1 MPSAAYELRLAEP
14 WDPAWVQ
21 LFPAWEPS
29 AHPAG
34 GTVLRHPAAD
44 PQTLLETQAQVYKRG
59 LTLVAL
65 HCIDATFP
73 DSRDATTALTQRLQE
88 KEAQYRSIF
97 EATSDGVV
105 IRDPEG
111 RIVEA
116 NPAYLRMHD
125 CTREEM
131 IGRIQEA
138 PLDPERQRFFDDY
151 LATVNAGKIFR
162 AQLYQNDKHG
172 RRFPVEA
179 LGIPFSYGG
188 KPHILTIVR
197 DISDRMHA
205 LEEVEQRAD
214 ERTRELAALLEV
226 SRQVASTLDLVPLLR
241 VILTQVR
248 TVIDY
253 AATCICL
260 PEGPDALR
268 LMVYNGPIPQEAV
281 PQGWSIGPARPP
293 KTALSELLAEAEHA
307 DPGAHFREVFYSGG
321 PVIIPDVRADTPLAR
336 AYRSRMTHLLHGV
349 VPAYVGTWM
358 GVPLIYRNEV
368 IGVLGFDHGQPGA
381 YGEHHARIAM
391 AVASQAA
398 VAIANARLLADV
410 QASAAESER
419 QRLARELH
427 DAVTQQLFSASMIGE
442 VLPQIWAANPTQA
455 AEYLEDLRLLTKG
468 ALAEMRAL
476 LVELR
481 PAALTDTPLPDLL
494 QHLTTALSGRTRIPV
509 TLRISGSGTL
519 PGDLQIALYR
529 IAQEALQNI
538 AKHARA
544 HQAWVLL
551 TYTPGGV
558 TLEIGDDGRGF
569 DPLHVPG
576 DHFGLAIMRER
587 MSAAGGTVTLSS
599 SPGQGTTVRASLART
614 TSNAKPPEA

>member
-1 MPSAAYELRLAEP
+1 
-14 WDPAWVQ
+14 
-21 LFPAWEPS
+21 
-29 AHPAG
+29 
-34 GTVLRHPAAD
+34 
-44 PQTLLETQAQVYKRG
+44 
-59 LTLVAL
+59 
-65 HCIDATFP
+65 
-73 DSRDATTALTQRLQE
+73 
-88 KEAQYRSIF
+88 
-97 EATSDGVV
+97 
-105 IRDPEG
+105 
-111 RIVEA
+111 
-116 NPAYLRMHD
+116 MHD

-162 AQLYQNDKHG
+162 AQLHQNDKHG

-188 KPHILTIVR
+188 KPHILGIIR
-197 DISDRMHA
+197 DITDRMRA
-205 LEEVEQRAD
+205 LEEVERRAD

-241 VILTQVR
+241 IILTQVR
-248 TVIDY
+248 TVIEY

-260 PEGPDALR
+260 PEGPDVLR
-268 LMVYNGPIPQEAV
+268 LMVYNGPIPQEEV

-293 KTALSELLAEAEHA
+293 KTALSELLAEAETA
-307 DPGAHFREVFYSGG
+307 DPGAHFREVFYSDG
-321 PVIIPDVRADTPLAR
+321 PVIIPNVRADTPLAR
-336 AYRSRMTHLLHGV
+336 AYRSRMTYLLNGV
-349 VPAYVGTWM
+349 VPTYVGTWM

-368 IGVLGFDHGQPGA
+368 IGVLGFDHGQPEA
-381 YGEHHARIAM
+381 YGEHHARIAL

-410 QASAAESER
+410 QASAAQNER

-442 VLPQIWAANPTQA
+442 VLPQIWANNPTQA
-455 AEYLEDLRLLTKG
+455 GEYLEDLRLLTKG

-481 PAALTDTPLPDLL
+481 PTALTDTPLPDLL
-494 QHLTTALSGRTRIPV
+494 HHLTTALSGRTRIPV
-509 TLRISGSGTL
+509 TVQTRGAGTL
-519 PGDLQIALYR
+519 PGDVQIALYR

-544 HQAWVLL
+544 RRAWVSL
-551 TYTPGGV
+551 TFTHNNV
-558 TLEIGDDGRGF
+558 TLQIGDDGRGF
-569 DPLHVPG
+569 DPLHIPA

-587 MSAAGGTVTLSS
+587 MSTVGGSVTLSS
-599 SPGQGTTVRASLART
+599 SPGQGTTVTASWNRAESADELPKA
-614 TSNAKPPEA
+614 